1 MEKIELKIGNSQI
14 KLSCDDS
21 KKLLHL
27 AKLLN
32 EKINKIKE
40 HKNTSDLKSLLINS
54 LIIMDENEMLKEQIK
69 ALESNQQQQS
79 QNEITQ
85 LKNNYKIISRNIYE
99 LADKLK

>member
-1 MEKIELKIGNSQI
+1 
-14 KLSCDDS
+14 
-21 KKLLHL
+21 
-27 AKLLN
+27 
-32 EKINKIKE
+32 
-40 HKNTSDLKSLLINS
+40 